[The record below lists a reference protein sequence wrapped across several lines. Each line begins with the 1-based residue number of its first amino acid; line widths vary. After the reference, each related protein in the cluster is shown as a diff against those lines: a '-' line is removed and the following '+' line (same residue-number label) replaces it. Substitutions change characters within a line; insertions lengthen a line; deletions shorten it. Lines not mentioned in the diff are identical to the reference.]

1 MIWLLCFCVGWFVCS
16 FACSL
21 IVWMFNSMP
30 PTGNARDARLKA
42 FGQAAAVPKAEPVK
56 EVPAAAAAS
65 TAMEGNAY
73 ICLF

>member
-1 MIWLLCFCVGWFVCS
+1 
-16 FACSL
+16 
-21 IVWMFNSMP
+21 MFNSMP